1 MITASTAQSGMLC
14 LRLSGALDAA
24 GAAALQPAFE
34 TLGEAADQDVLLEI
48 SGIGRLDGAGVG
60 AVAYL
65 YKRLAAQ
72 DRPLLLQGAQGQPL
86 AMLRELGLTRLL
98 EVEAPPRSRRFGK
111 GLAWAR

>member
-24 GAAALQPAFE
+24 GAAALQPTFE
-34 TLGEAADQDVLLEI
+34 ALGEAANQDVLLDLTE
-48 SGIGRLDGAGVG
+48 IGRLDGAGVG

-65 YKRLAAQ
+65 FKRLGAQ
-72 DRPLLLQGAQGQPL
+72 DRRLRLQGANGQPL
-86 AMLRELGLTRLL
+86 AMLRELGLDRLV
-98 EVEAPPRSRRFGK
+98 EAEAPPPRRRFGK